1 MNGGEGGLL
10 AGALLGGA
18 LIVAVIGIW
27 IAHRA
32 GGRK

>member
-1 MNGGEGGLL
+1 VNEDGYLVSGMLI
-10 AGALLGGA
+10 GGA

-32 GGRK
+32 GRHS